1 MSSDMIMGVMQA
13 ANASKAMR
21 AQTRLA
27 QLGGSNEGL
36 FGKIMTALG
45 NRTEKTKPAAD
56 PAALG
61 DDLIAQVMA
70 AADPA
75 KVQMAEA
82 KLVSIGGMPSAVA
95 DASASPADPALAQKR
110 EAAKKLEGALLAS
123 VVDDIIPKDSATLYG
138 EGTSGNIARQF
149 QVEALAEAAAAT
161 EPLGLANQFY
171 GNGAVQQQEPLQRD
185 QQWPYFGRSKITPY
199 AA

>member
-13 ANASKAMR
+13 ADAAKTQR
-21 AQTRLA
+21 AHTRLA
-27 QLGGSNEGL
+27 QLHTDKPGL

-45 NRTEKTKPAAD
+45 NRSEKVPVADAA
-56 PAALG
+56 ARS

-75 KVQMAEA
+75 KRQIAEA
-82 KLVSIGGMPSAVA
+82 KLEGLRAPGAATAVA
-95 DASASPADPALAQKR
+95 ASGEEPGMEQKR
-110 EAAKKLEGALLAS
+110 AAARKLEGALLTA
-123 VVDDIIPKDSATLYG
+123 VVDDIVPKDSASLYG
-138 EGTSGNIARQF
+138 GGTAGNIARQF
-149 QVEALAEAAAAT
+149 QVEGLAEAAAEA

-171 GNGAVQQQEPLQRD
+171 GNGVAQAQQDPLQRD
-185 QQWPYFGRSKITPY
+185 QQWPYFGRRTITPY